1 MESKR
6 REVHAA
12 SKAAA
17 QAIAVRPI
25 PQEAIR
31 SGAAAAAAIAI
42 RRGQERRTALDAD
55 KARH

>member
-1 MESKR
+1 MESNGR
-6 REVHAA
+6 QVHTA

-42 RRGQERRTALDAD
+42 RRDQERRTALEGD
-55 KARH
+55 KDRR